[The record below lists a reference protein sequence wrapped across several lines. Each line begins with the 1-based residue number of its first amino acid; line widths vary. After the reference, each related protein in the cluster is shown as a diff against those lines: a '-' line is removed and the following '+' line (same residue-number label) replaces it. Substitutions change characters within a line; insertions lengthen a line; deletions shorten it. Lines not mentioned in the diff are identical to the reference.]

1 MQLNYTLKI
10 GHFNH
15 FMLYILP
22 QFFKIGLWQRCQIS
36 CLRNRNVFKRSQD
49 WFSGGSD
56 GKESACNAGDPCSI
70 PGLGSFPGEGNGN
83 PLQYPCLENLM
94 EGGVWQATIHRVAKS
109 QTGLSH
115 FTFAFKTES
124 KCKNPQFI
132 LWFQFISYTFCSP
145 PAQKKLCIRGI
156 NDFPRFHFRNIYK
169 IEIPYFVFMFCS
181 WNIKFK
187 ANFNQL

>member
-1 MQLNYTLKI
+1 MLGFHLLVCFLVLGTSQLALVLK
-10 GHFNH
+10 N
-15 FMLYILP
+15 LP
-22 QFFKIGLWQRCQIS
+22 ANAR
-36 CLRNRNVFKRSQD
+36 D
-49 WFSGGSD
+49 TGSV
-56 GKESACNAGDPCSI
+56 S
-70 PGLGSFPGEGNGN
+70 GLGSFPGEGNGN

-94 EGGVWQATIHRVAKS
+94 EGGAWQATKNAKS

-145 PAQKKLCIRGI
+145 PTQKKLCIRGI

-181 WNIKFK
+181 
-187 ANFNQL
+187 

>member
-1 MQLNYTLKI
+1 MFLKGAKTDSQVAQMVKSLPVMQETHVQSLGWEVSLEKEMATHSSILAWKI
-10 GHFNH
+10 LWREESGR
-15 FMLYILP
+15 L
-22 QFFKIGLWQRCQIS
+22 QSIGL
-36 CLRNRNVFKRSQD
+36 
-49 WFSGGSD
+49 
-56 GKESACNAGDPCSI
+56 
-70 PGLGSFPGEGNGN
+70 
-83 PLQYPCLENLM
+83 
-94 EGGVWQATIHRVAKS
+94 HKS
-109 QTGLSH
+109 QTGLSNFT

-145 PAQKKLCIRGI
+145 PTQKKLCIRGI